1 VYSVPLWW
9 KKKEKFYH
17 KDTKGTKKEINSVNS
32 LCLCGG
38 KRKIYLP
45 QRHGEHEEEKQLG
58 ALCALVVKKERYFT
72 KKTRQKTKLHKSCLI
87 SNSVLIQRVF
97 FN

>member
-1 VYSVPLWW
+1 
-9 KKKEKFYH
+9 
-17 KDTKGTKKEINSVNS
+17 
-32 LCLCGG
+32 
-38 KRKIYLP
+38 
-45 QRHGEHEEEKQLG
+45 
-58 ALCALVVKKERYFT
+58 VVKRERYFT